1 MERIKV
7 GEDYTI
13 ELPAELRRLI
23 KPEDEFL
30 ISVAGDTIKLRKINK
45 PDILDLAAKMKDDTE
60 PTIVE
65 INEIVHRV
73 RKIRR

>member
-1 MERIKV
+1 MEKIKV

-30 ISVAGDTIKLRKINK
+30 ISVAGDTIKLRKIKK
-45 PDILDLAAKMKDDTE
+45 PSILNLAPKMKDDAK
-60 PTIVE
+60 PSIAE

-73 RKIRR
+73 RRIRR